1 MHLRTPYSSLRL
13 LIILTSILLPLP
25 GLSTAINER
34 HVPDSSEPPL
44 EEEMSMTA
52 FGWKVITITTLV
64 LLGGVFAGL
73 TIGLMG
79 MDETNL
85 QVLIVSGKV
94 SEQKH
99 AEKVLALLQRGKHW
113 VLVTLLLSNVI
124 VNETLPIIMDSVFGG
139 GWPAVL
145 MSTALIVLFGEIIPQ
160 AFCVRYGLVIG
171 ANCARFVLLLMYLLY
186 PIARPIAELLDYCL
200 GEHRGTIYRKPEL
213 KTFVSLHKHEGIG
226 SLTEDE
232 VTMIGSVLELSEK
245 PVSVL
250 VTPLENLYILSADHI
265 LDQKTVDE
273 ILSAGY
279 SRIPVYE
286 PPNPTNFIGMLLVKK
301 LINYDFRQASP
312 VRDFP
317 LCSLPETAPTTSCL
331 DILKFFQEGRSH
343 MVVVSEDPG
352 GEGGAIGVVTLEDII
367 EELIGEQIIDE
378 TDVYVDGRSKIKVIR
393 QPPHQMRSRLYPY
406 VPRQNVNALSPTDST
421 LVHITPT
428 ISITHPDTANQ
439 RRNCVPNVYLDSR
452 SPRQSAYSGSRS
464 PRQYAYNVLNASAR
478 NKKSRPMLPKSFTSE
493 EYTIKPDSYGTTDDH
508 ASKLSFNGMYDTKG
522 NGQGDKGSNYTVMK
536 EASFGVTEGS
546 PLLGNK

>member
-1 MHLRTPYSSLRL
+1 
-13 LIILTSILLPLP
+13 
-25 GLSTAINER
+25 
-34 HVPDSSEPPL
+34 
-44 EEEMSMTA
+44 MTT
-52 FGWKVITITTLV
+52 FGWKVIVIMTLV

-79 MDETNL
+79 LDETNL
-85 QVLIVSGKV
+85 QVLVASGATY
-94 SEQKH
+94 EQKH
-99 AEKVLALLQRGKHW
+99 AAKVLNLLQRGKHW
-113 VLVTLLLSNVI
+113 VLVTLLLANVI

-160 AFCVRYGLVIG
+160 AVCVRYGLLIG
-171 ANCARFVLLLMYLLY
+171 ANCAWFVLLLMYLLY

-200 GEHRGTIYRKPEL
+200 GEQRGTIYRKPEL
-213 KTFVSLHKHEGIG
+213 KTFVSLHKNEGIG

-343 MVVVSEDPG
+343 MVLVSEDPG
-352 GEGGAIGVVTLEDII
+352 GENGAIGVVTLEDII

-378 TDVYVDGRSKIKVIR
+378 TDVYVDGRSKIKVVR
-393 QPPHQMRSRLYPY
+393 QPPHQIRSRLYPY
-406 VPRQNVNALSPTDST
+406 ALSPTDNPSVQLT
-421 LVHITPT
+421 QT
-428 ISITHPDTANQ
+428 ISIAPPETANQ
-439 RRNCVPNVYLDSR
+439 RRNCTTNVYLD
-452 SPRQSAYSGSRS
+452 ARS
-464 PRQYAYNVLNASAR
+464 PRQYAYYANNILNASSR
-478 NKKSRPMLPKSFTSE
+478 NKKSRPILPKSFTSE
-493 EYTIKPDSYGTTDDH
+493 EYTKPGSYGTTDDH
-508 ASKLSFNGMYDTKG
+508 EPKLQFNGMYETKEGDDFHRG
-522 NGQGDKGSNYTVMK
+522 NNYTVMK
-536 EASFGVTEGS
+536 EANFGVTEGS
-546 PLLGNK
+546 PLLGNR